1 MNKCTLVLTSV
12 TYAYK
17 AAGILAAE
25 GMRAYPVKSPDVEKV
40 RGCGY
45 GVEVYGDRETAL
57 KILAQ
62 SGINVLGAVDE
73 RRRG

>member
-1 MNKCTLVLTSV
+1 MSLCTLVLTSV

-25 GMRAYPVKSPDVEKV
+25 GMRAYPVKSPDVAKV

-45 GVEVYGDRETAL
+45 GVEVDGDCETA
-57 KILAQ
+57 KQILER
-62 SGINVLGAVDE
+62 SGIAVVGAVGG
-73 RRRG
+73 RRK